1 MSEQSLSPPARS
13 ATQGSP
19 PPTKDMIAEA
29 VENVLARLKQARP
42 RLESRV
48 DRAATYLTVQLSTSA
63 RTRPIKC
70 RIRKG
75 GRRVYL
81 VSSLTSGGVTYEVNP
96 ADWSCSCP
104 DHHRHG
110 PGCKHSLGCWVL
122 VTANRPLPETR
133 PAELPCEVCGE
144 AFPRGRLIEVQE
156 GQAEETLNPGT
167 KVCRMCAGEHGLPVP
182 RTHREETQDDEGDG
196 EGAEEPPPL
205 PELYAARYGALRL
218 LSSGAVVPVRISMI
232 DPRELMD
239 LPYEIAT
246 SVPELMPERDHLGEW
261 RNFSP
266 RFWRKLD
273 TIGPEK
279 ILPKLAGIS
288 NDQGGR
294 PLALCCFEDLRAG
307 DECHRAVVMAWMR
320 DVAGVEVREITDD
333 GELLALEQLHP
344 QAMPV
349 RPL

>member
-1 MSEQSLSPPARS
+1 MSEQSLSPPART
-13 ATQGSP
+13 TQGDP
-19 PPTKDMIAEA
+19 PPTPSVDMIAEA
-29 VENVLARLKQARP
+29 FEEALARLKQARP

-122 VTANRPLPETR
+122 AMANRPLPETR
-133 PAELPCEVCGE
+133 PAELPCEDCGE
-144 AFPRGRLIEVQE
+144 TFPRGRLIEVQE
-156 GQAEETLNPGT
+156 GQAQETLNPGMR
-167 KVCRMCAGEHGLPVP
+167 VCRMCAGRHGLGP
-182 RTHREETQDDEGDG
+182 RRSNTETQEDDESSG
-196 EGAEEPPPL
+196 ERAEDPPPL
-205 PELYAARYGALRL
+205 PEIYTARYGALRL

-239 LPYEIAT
+239 LPYEIAAT
-246 SVPELMPERDHLGEW
+246 VPELMPERDHLGEW

-288 NDQGGR
+288 ARHGGR
-294 PLALCCFEDLRAG
+294 PLALCCFENLTVG
-307 DECHRAVVMAWMR
+307 DECHRTVVIAWLR
-320 DVAGVEVREITDD
+320 DVAGVEVR
-333 GELLALEQLHP
+333 
-344 QAMPV
+344 
-349 RPL
+349 